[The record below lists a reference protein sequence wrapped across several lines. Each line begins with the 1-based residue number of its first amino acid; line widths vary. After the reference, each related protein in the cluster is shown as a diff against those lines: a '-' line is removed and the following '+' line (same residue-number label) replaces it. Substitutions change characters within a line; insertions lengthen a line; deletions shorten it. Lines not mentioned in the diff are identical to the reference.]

1 MFVRIPSN
9 SLLSRKIE
17 FFSSCITVQ
26 WLSPFLK
33 NRKFSQ
39 TPQQTILL
47 STISILA
54 LKKYPYVTA
63 PFQKTISLTDWKSYL
78 WREEGGIPPAYPTKR
93 GEAELYHGRKRD
105 NCARPISPARTRQLR
120 DALIKLIPV
129 IEATSFECVQPS
141 RATEGTRFFTENYF
155 FLRDSPPRGT
165 WMNFAK
171 KRLLLTQQLE
181 RDNKFK
187 IFV

>member
-17 FFSSCITVQ
+17 FFSSYITVQ
-26 WLSPFLK
+26 WLSSFLK

-39 TPQQTILL
+39 IPQQTILL

-155 FLRDSPPRGT
+155 FYATLPRVGRGWT
-165 WMNFAK
+165 LQRNGCY
-171 KRLLLTQQLE
+171 
-181 RDNKFK
+181 
-187 IFV
+187 